1 MAQSFVNLMI
11 LIDDAN
17 RDETVAIAKAMNQVK
32 VHICERNLKA
42 YLFTLVM
49 VSSTREVRNRKMSVE
64 TNTRSDEKVWT
75 RGRIVSVAASLAV
88 ILPLAIVSYH
98 IGDLVPVATATTPE
112 PVNANASA
120 PAPAPA
126 APPELVDLPPAV
138 SVVPLKD
145 VKGGSFKLADFFGKV
160 AVINLWA
167 TWCGPCRREIPELVK
182 LNKEF
187 HSRGVEMIGLSTE
200 NPEAS
205 AEKVR
210 KFIQDFQIDY
220 RIGWAPAEVG
230 VPLMQG
236 HEAIPQ
242 IFVISRDGRILK
254 RFLGYSAAYSTQL
267 KQVLEDALK

>member
-1 MAQSFVNLMI
+1 
-11 LIDDAN
+11 
-17 RDETVAIAKAMNQVK
+17 
-32 VHICERNLKA
+32 
-42 YLFTLVM
+42 
-49 VSSTREVRNRKMSVE
+49 MSVD
-64 TNTRSDEKVWT
+64 TNSM
-75 RGRIVSVAASLAV
+75 SVAASLAV
-88 ILPLAIVSYH
+88 ILPLAIVS
-98 IGDLVPVATATTPE
+98 VSTAATPTPA
-112 PVNANASA
+112 NANASV

-126 APPELVDLPPAV
+126 VTAAAPAPDLPPAV

-242 IFVISRDGRILK
+242 IFVISRDGRILQ
-254 RFLGYSAAYSTQL
+254 RFIGYSAAYSTQL

>member
-1 MAQSFVNLMI
+1 
-11 LIDDAN
+11 
-17 RDETVAIAKAMNQVK
+17 
-32 VHICERNLKA
+32 
-42 YLFTLVM
+42 
-49 VSSTREVRNRKMSVE
+49 MSVE
-64 TNTRSDEKVWT
+64 TNNRSDEKIWT
-75 RGRIVSVAASLAV
+75 RGRIISVTASLAV

-126 APPELVDLPPAV
+126 VKAAPPALPDLPPAV

-145 VKGGSFKLADFFGKV
+145 ANGASFKLADFFGKV
-160 AVINLWA
+160 MVVNLWA

-182 LNKEF
+182 LHKEF

-200 NPEAS
+200 NPAAS

-220 RIGWAPAEVG
+220 RIGWAPVEVG
-230 VPLMQG
+230 APLMQG
-236 HEAIPQ
+236 SDAIPQ

-254 RFLGYSAAYSTQL
+254 RFVGFSATYASQL

>member
-1 MAQSFVNLMI
+1 MRA
-11 LIDDAN
+11 
-17 RDETVAIAKAMNQVK
+17 VARAMNQVK
-32 VHICERNLKA
+32 IHICERNLKA
-42 YLFTLVM
+42 YLFALVM

-64 TNTRSDEKVWT
+64 TNNRSDEKVWI
-75 RGRIVSVAASLAV
+75 RGRIASVAASLAV

-98 IGDLVPVATATTPE
+98 VGDLVPVVGATTPE
-112 PVNANASA
+112 PMNTNASA

-126 APPELVDLPPAV
+126 ELVDLPPAV

-145 VKGGSFKLADFFGKV
+145 VKGASFKLADFFGKV

-167 TWCGPCRREIPELVK
+167 TWCGLCRREIPELVK

-220 RIGWAPAEVG
+220 R
-230 VPLMQG
+230 
-236 HEAIPQ
+236 
-242 IFVISRDGRILK
+242 
-254 RFLGYSAAYSTQL
+254 
-267 KQVLEDALK
+267 

>member
-1 MAQSFVNLMI
+1 
-11 LIDDAN
+11 
-17 RDETVAIAKAMNQVK
+17 
-32 VHICERNLKA
+32 
-42 YLFTLVM
+42 
-49 VSSTREVRNRKMSVE
+49 MSVE
-64 TNTRSDEKVWT
+64 TNNRSNEKVWT
-75 RGRIVSVAASLAV
+75 RGRIMSVVASLAV

-112 PVNANASA
+112 PVNANAAA

-126 APPELVDLPPAV
+126 APPELADLPPAV

-254 RFLGYSAAYSTQL
+254 RFIGYSAAYSTQL